1 MTSVVGVARH
11 SIVGVSVVDR
21 HGFGAGLPMVPTAG
35 GLWSFTG
42 GYGATKLTVRA
53 LLASNRV
60 AARTTV
66 P

>member
-11 SIVGVSVVDR
+11 SIVGVSVVGR
-21 HGFGAGLPMVPTAG
+21 HGYGAGLAMVPATG

-42 GYGATKLTVRA
+42 EYGAAKLTVRA
-53 LLASNRV
+53 RLASNRV
-60 AARTTV
+60 AARAIV